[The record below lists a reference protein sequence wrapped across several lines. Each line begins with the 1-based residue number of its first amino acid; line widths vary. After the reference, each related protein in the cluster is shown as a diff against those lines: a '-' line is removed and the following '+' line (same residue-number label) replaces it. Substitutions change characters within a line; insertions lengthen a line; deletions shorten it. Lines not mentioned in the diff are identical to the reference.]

1 MNKIIDG
8 VVKVAKWFAEGVTG
22 IAKILREAPYLL
34 LPVMAVLWMTFR
46 LIDVVFGF
54 ETSTSTYEILTMGM
68 LIHILLNTEKR
79 NNG

>member
-1 MNKIIDG
+1 MNEIKNGLI
-8 VVKVAKWFAEGVTG
+8 KAAKWMAEGLTG
-22 IAKILREAPYLL
+22 MVDILRTAPYLL
-34 LPVMAVLWMTFR
+34 LPIMAVLWMIFR

-54 ETSTSTYEILTMGM
+54 ESSSSTYEILTMGM

>member
-1 MNKIIDG
+1 MNKIIEG
-8 VVKVAKWFAEGVTG
+8 AVKAAKWFGEGVTG

-34 LPVMAVLWMTFR
+34 LPIMAVLWMIFR

-54 ETSTSTYEILTMGM
+54 ETNANTYEILTMGM